1 MIDLHSHIL
10 TGIDVGAANL
20 DMSISMA
27 RASVT
32 NGVSVVACTPHI
44 LPGVYNNTGPQ
55 IRTAVAKLQQKLD
68 ELAIPLHL
76 VAGADVHIAPSLVS
90 AIRSGQVLTLHDT
103 RYILIELPHHV
114 APPRADQFFFSLLA
128 AGYVPIFTHPER
140 LSWIQS
146 SYDLLD
152 RLVRSGVWVQITAG
166 ALIGSFG
173 KRAQYLSEKMLAH
186 GLVHIIAS
194 DMHNTQHR
202 PPVLGEAWEVACRLV
217 GDEEAGHLVVTRP
230 HGILTNESPSKLPL
244 PTPVAN
250 ENDLPNYYGVKSD
263 ALRSQ
268 PFERAYISGDAG
280 AGNGGGL
287 LPRWM
292 RRFF

>member
-10 TGIDVGAANL
+10 PGMDDGAVNL
-20 DMSISMA
+20 DMSIAMA
-27 RASVT
+27 RASVA
-32 NGVSVVACTPHI
+32 NGVSVLACTPHI
-44 LPGVYNNTGPQ
+44 LPGVYNNAGPQ
-55 IRTAVAKLQQKLD
+55 IRAAVAKLQQTLD

-90 AIRSGQVLTLHDT
+90 AIRSGQVLSLHDT

-114 APPRADQFFFSLLA
+114 APPRADEFFFSLLV

-140 LSWIQS
+140 LSWIHS

-152 RLVRSGVWVQITAG
+152 RLVRSGVWIQITAG

-173 KRAQYLSEKMLAH
+173 KRARYLSEKMLAD
-186 GLVHIIAS
+186 GFVHIIAS
-194 DMHNTQHR
+194 DAHNTQHR
-202 PPVLGEAWEVACRLV
+202 PPVLGEAWEAARRLV
-217 GDEEAGHLVVTRP
+217 GDEEACHLVVTRP
-230 HGILTNESPSKLPL
+230 HGILRNESPSKLPL

-250 ENDLPNYYGVKSD
+250 ENALPDYYGVKSN
-263 ALRSQ
+263 ARGSE
-268 PFERAYISGDAG
+268 PFERSRIDDGAG
-280 AGNGGGL
+280 AGGGVL
-287 LPRWM
+287 SRWM